1 MRLEIRFNF
10 DYVFDRVEMLVT
22 GRAGGVPEASRRR
35 PEGVPK
41 ASRRRPE
48 GVPKARAVDLKDF
61 CGSTPL
67 FAINS
72 QFRNK
77 NFVENIRFNRATV
90 MFG

>member
-41 ASRRRPE
+41 A
-48 GVPKARAVDLKDF
+48 RAVDLKDF

-77 NFVENIRFNRATV
+77 SFVENIRFNRATV